1 MAADTTI
8 SRAPDA
14 RFLVSHPAHFIA
26 LGFGSGLAPAAPG
39 TFGTLAGLGLYWLL
53 AQVATPLVIAFLA
66 IPGFFLGVW
75 ACERTGRDLGVQD
88 HGAMVWDEIV
98 AFLPLAALASE
109 DWVPAF
115 AGTTARLSAS
125 GVAELAVAF
134 VLFRLF
140 DIWKP
145 YPIRLVEKNVKGGMG
160 VMVDDLMAG
169 AYAYVA
175 FVLFIVVMHKGFGFQ

>member
-1 MAADTTI
+1 MAADTTT

-14 RFLVSHPAHFIA
+14 RFLLSHPAHFIA
-26 LGFGSGLAPAAPG
+26 LGFGSGLAPVAPG

-53 AQVATPLVIAFLA
+53 ALLAPPLVIAFLA
-66 IPGFFLGVW
+66 IPAFFLGVW

-98 AFLPLAALASE
+98 AFLPLAALASSS
-109 DWVPAF
+109 
-115 AGTTARLSAS
+115 LM
-125 GVAELAVAF
+125 LQAVAF